1 MTELHLDK
9 TDMSKNIESLKKSIF
24 DKKQKSN
31 TGQRELSQKTE
42 FNYIFIMKVVLFITL
57 NSVIFIIIYVNK
69 FKY

>member
-31 TGQRELSQKTE
+31 TINLIAQGIADIKNMMMPIVRAPDHSYKIRPGNGLR
-42 FNYIFIMKVVLFITL
+42 FH
-57 NSVIFIIIYVNK
+57 
-69 FKY
+69 